1 MAKEIDNE
9 MMFINAWV
17 KLVHPTAKN
26 YPRMRVGALPNG
38 DVYQGVTR
46 VFPDKILI
54 ENGTVLLIEGK
65 LVPDSRAV
73 GQLELYA
80 REFPLTPE
88 FEFAKDMPVRM
99 ILLTTLENKTIREFA
114 ESKGM
119 EYVIFKPPEV
129 DRILRQRLRIEE

>member
-1 MAKEIDNE
+1 MAKEISNE

-17 KLVHPTAKN
+17 KATGPYDMN
-26 YPRMRVGALPNG
+26 YGRMRVGALPNG

-46 VFPDKILI
+46 VFPDKVLVKD
-54 ENGTVLLIEGK
+54 NKVLLIEGK
-65 LVPDSRAV
+65 IIPDSGAI

-88 FEFAKDMPVRM
+88 FKHLKDMPIRM
-99 ILLTTLENKTIREFA
+99 ILLTTLENKTVREFA

-119 EYVIFKPPEV
+119 EYVIFKPDEANSIV
-129 DRILRQRLRIEE
+129 RKRMRIEG